1 MPQFAEALYEF
12 SHSAGW
18 MLSLQRRLDKAAA
31 RMIPARDTD
40 RLVAKL
46 ATDIEQAWREV
57 QAAQE
62 AVRAAAVAPPIPI
75 AGLEP
80 AVWLHG
86 VMCAVAELVELTG
99 GRSAAGARLG
109 LSTEQDARCDE
120 LRRGLEAR
128 IRELREM
135 SSVPARDLTSSA
147 MIAAA
152 DTSQDEVAPQCVT
165 LDQAAAIVNRT
176 KRTLEKYLDR
186 MPAPFIR
193 GGGGK
198 PSLWRWDDI
207 RPWLEKQFV
216 PDLPRRFPRNI
227 R

>member
-1 MPQFAEALYEF
+1 MPDDTQRFAQALYEF

-75 AGLEP
+75 AGLQP
-80 AVWLHG
+80 TVWLHG
-86 VMCAVAELVELTG
+86 VLCAVVELAELVG
-99 GRSAAGARLG
+99 GRLAAARLG
-109 LSTEQDARCDE
+109 SSTEQDARCDE

-128 IRELREM
+128 IRELREL
-135 SSVPARDLTSSA
+135 SSMP
-147 MIAAA
+147 AAA
-152 DTSQDEVAPQCVT
+152 DRGQSPAARAKEMDPVGHAVLLVKDHPDWSCRKIAKHVGCHHTTLTRSALFLKARELAKGQPNVPKGYKTSSGSIEAVA
-165 LDQAAAIVNRT
+165 
-176 KRTLEKYLDR
+176 E
-186 MPAPFIR
+186 
-193 GGGGK
+193 
-198 PSLWRWDDI
+198 
-207 RPWLEKQFV
+207 
-216 PDLPRRFPRNI
+216 
-227 R
+227 